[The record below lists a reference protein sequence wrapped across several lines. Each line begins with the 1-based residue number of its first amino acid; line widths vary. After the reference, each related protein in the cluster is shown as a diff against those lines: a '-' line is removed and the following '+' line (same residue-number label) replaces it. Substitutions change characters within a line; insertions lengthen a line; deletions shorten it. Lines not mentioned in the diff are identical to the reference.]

1 MGRLLIPAG
10 LEEKEQRHEV
20 QSEKVRGHSHR
31 VFTVQLQKQYSR
43 SQGQE
48 REMGPNYMRPVVM
61 ATVKCTLAQGVQVSF
76 SCMRCVSGSLGF
88 LVEE

>member
-10 LEEKEQRHEV
+10 PEEKEQRHEV

-31 VFTVQLQKQYSR
+31 VFAVQLQKQYSR

-48 REMGPNYMRPVVM
+48 REMGQI
-61 ATVKCTLAQGVQVSF
+61 T
-76 SCMRCVSGSLGF
+76 
-88 LVEE
+88 